1 MNSDTV
7 KPIEEKRVVVHG
19 AFDNLNSRD
28 IRFLQEASQS
38 GRVHLLLWSDRTVGA
53 VTGRDPSFPEGERRY
68 LLESIRFVDKV
79 TIRQDVRDIDI
90 ISEMDAIGPDVWFVR
105 EPDDNEAKRKFCTD
119 SGLDLR
125 VIGENALS
133 GYPDISE
140 VEGGSA
146 DISAAAC
153 SNPAKVVVTGCY
165 DWFHSG
171 HVRFFEEVAELGA
184 LYVVL
189 GHDANVRLLKG
200 EGHPLFP
207 QDERRYIVQ
216 SIRFVKQA
224 LISTG
229 TGWLD
234 AEPEIE
240 LLKPDIYAV
249 NEDGDK
255 PEKRQ
260 FCEKHGLQYV
270 VLKRTPK
277 EGLPRRTSTNLRG
290 F

>member
-1 MNSDTV
+1 MNSDTSNRIKK
-7 KPIEEKRVVVHG
+7 KPVVVSG
-19 AFDNLNSRD
+19 AFDNLCSRD
-28 IRFLQEASQS
+28 IRFLQEASRR
-38 GRVHLLLWSDRTVGA
+38 GCVHVFLWSDRTVGI
-53 VTGRDPSFPEGERRY
+53 VTGEDPAFPERERRY
-68 LLESIRFVDKV
+68 LLESIRFVQKV
-79 TIRQDVRDIDI
+79 TIRQDVRDLDI
-90 ISEMDAIGPDVWFVR
+90 ISDMDAIGPDVWVVR
-105 EPDDNEAKRKFCTD
+105 ESDDNKAKRKFCAD
-119 SGLDLR
+119 RGLDLR

-133 GYPDISE
+133 GYPDFAE
-140 VEGGSA
+140 ADGGFA
-146 DISAAAC
+146 DNSAAAGV
-153 SNPAKVVVTGCY
+153 NPAKVVVTGCY

-171 HVRFFEEVAELGA
+171 HVRFFEEVSELGA

-240 LLKPDIYAV
+240 LLKPDMYAV

-255 PEKRQ
+255 PEKRD
-260 FCEKHGLQYV
+260 FCKKHGLQYV